1 VRFRTLVCRN
11 EQSGASTASGKAYF
25 IFNFQR
31 FAGFCEFGTRCAY
44 TISEMDIVRD
54 ESVKRKK
61 RQKQTAMIAL
71 AVVAVV
77 GATLGVSKLKPA
89 LQSVDG
95 GTIWPDTVK
104 RGSMLRQVRGLGSL
118 VPIPDDVRLIPAE
131 TDARVERILILPGG
145 TPIKADAVIM
155 ELSNPQV
162 EQEALNADLELRSAE
177 AEYQNTKAKIDSD
190 LMSLRSAAATV
201 EADYENAKREADQNR
216 ELSKIGVV
224 SASVL
229 KTSLSKEKELATR
242 KQIEEERIAES
253 SKAIETQLRVQ
264 QTTIDQK
271 KAMVQLKHRQKDAL
285 RVRAGIPGVLQEVP
299 VQVGQ
304 RLAQGT
310 ILAKVVQPEHLQ
322 AELKIPETQAKDI
335 VNGQKAE
342 IDTHNGVVEGTVS
355 RIDPAVQAGTVTVD
369 VKLDGPPP
377 KGARPDLSVDGTIT
391 LEKLDNVLYV
401 GRPAFGQEKSSVGM
415 FKIDPDG
422 KTATRVKVDLG
433 RSSVNFIEIAGG
445 LKEGDQVI
453 LSDMSRFETQDRI
466 KIDR

>member
-1 VRFRTLVCRN
+1 
-11 EQSGASTASGKAYF
+11 
-25 IFNFQR
+25 
-31 FAGFCEFGTRCAY
+31 
-44 TISEMDIVRD
+44 MDIVRD
-54 ESVKRKK
+54 ESVKKKK
-61 RQKQTAMIAL
+61 RQKQTAMIVV
-71 AVVAVV
+71 AVVAVL

-131 TDARVERILILPGG
+131 TDVRVERILILPGG
-145 TPIKADAVIM
+145 TPIKPDAIIM

-162 EQEALNADLELRSAE
+162 EQEALNADLDLRSAE
-177 AEYQNTKAKIDSD
+177 AEYHNTKAKIDSD
-190 LMSLRSAAATV
+190 LASLRSGAATV

-216 ELSKIGVV
+216 ELKKIGVV
-224 SASVL
+224 SDSVL
-229 KTSLSKEKELATR
+229 KASLSKEKELATR
-242 KQIEEERIAES
+242 YQIEQERIAES
-253 SKAIETQLRVQ
+253 SKAIETQMAVQ

-271 KAMVQLKHRQKDAL
+271 KALAQLKHRQKDAL
-285 RVRAGIPGVLQEVP
+285 KVRAGIAGVLQEVP

-304 RLAQGT
+304 RLTQGT

-335 VNGQKAE
+335 ITGQKAE
-342 IDTHNGVVEGTVS
+342 IDTHNGVVEGTVT

-401 GRPAFGQEKSSVGM
+401 GRPAFGQEKSSVSM
-415 FKIDPDG
+415 FKIDPEG

-453 LSDMSRFETQDRI
+453 LSDMSRFDTQNQI
-466 KIDR
+466 KIDK

>member
-1 VRFRTLVCRN
+1 
-11 EQSGASTASGKAYF
+11 
-25 IFNFQR
+25 
-31 FAGFCEFGTRCAY
+31 
-44 TISEMDIVRD
+44 MDIVRD
-54 ESVKRKK
+54 ESVKKKK
-61 RQKQTAMIAL
+61 RQKQAAMI
-71 AVVAVV
+71 VVAVIAV
-77 GATLGVSKLKPA
+77 LGATLGVSKLKPA

-131 TDARVERILILPGG
+131 TDVRVERILILPGG
-145 TPIKADAVIM
+145 TPIKPDAIIM

-162 EQEALNADLELRSAE
+162 EQEALNADLDLRSAE
-177 AEYQNTKAKIDSD
+177 AEYHNTKAKIDSD
-190 LMSLRSAAATV
+190 LASLRSGAATV

-216 ELSKIGVV
+216 ELKKIGVV
-224 SASVL
+224 SDSVL
-229 KTSLSKEKELATR
+229 KASLSKEKELATR
-242 KQIEEERIAES
+242 YQIEQERIAES
-253 SKAIETQLRVQ
+253 SKAIETQMAVQ

-271 KAMVQLKHRQKDAL
+271 KALAQLKHRQKDAL
-285 RVRAGIPGVLQEVP
+285 KVRAGIAGVLQEVP

-304 RLAQGT
+304 RLTQGT

-335 VNGQKAE
+335 ITGQKAE
-342 IDTHNGVVEGTVS
+342 IDTHNGVVEGTVT

-401 GRPAFGQEKSSVGM
+401 GRPAFGQEKSTVGM

-422 KTATRVKVDLG
+422 KTATRVNVNLG

-453 LSDMSRFETQDRI
+453 LSDMSRFDTQNQI
-466 KIDR
+466 KIDK

>member
-1 VRFRTLVCRN
+1 
-11 EQSGASTASGKAYF
+11 
-25 IFNFQR
+25 
-31 FAGFCEFGTRCAY
+31 
-44 TISEMDIVRD
+44 MDIVRD
-54 ESVKRKK
+54 ESVKKKK
-61 RQKQTAMIAL
+61 RQKQIAMI
-71 AVVAVV
+71 VVAVIAV
-77 GATLGVSKLKPA
+77 LGATLGVSKIKPA

-95 GTIWPDTVK
+95 STIWPDTVK

-131 TDARVERILILPGG
+131 TDVRVERILILPGG

-162 EQEALNADLELRSAE
+162 EQEALNADLDLRSAE
-177 AEYQNTKAKIDSD
+177 AEYHNTKAKIDSD
-190 LMSLRSAAATV
+190 LMSLRSGAATV
-201 EADYENAKREADQNR
+201 EADYDNAKREADQNR
-216 ELSKIGVV
+216 ELKKIGVV
-224 SASVL
+224 SDSVL
-229 KTSLSKEKELATR
+229 KASLSKEKELATR
-242 KQIEEERIAES
+242 YQIEQERIAES
-253 SKAIETQLRVQ
+253 SKAIETQMAVQ

-271 KAMVQLKHRQKDAL
+271 KALAQLKHRQKDAL
-285 RVRAGIPGVLQEVP
+285 KVRAGITGVLQEVP

-304 RLAQGT
+304 RLTQGT

-335 VNGQKAE
+335 ITGQKAE
-342 IDTHNGVVEGTVS
+342 IDTHNGVVEGTVT

-422 KTATRVKVDLG
+422 KTATHVKVDLG
-433 RSSVNFIEIAGG
+433 RSSVNFIEIVGG

-453 LSDMSRFETQDRI
+453 LSDMSRFDTQNQI
-466 KIDR
+466 KIDK

>member
-1 VRFRTLVCRN
+1 
-11 EQSGASTASGKAYF
+11 
-25 IFNFQR
+25 
-31 FAGFCEFGTRCAY
+31 
-44 TISEMDIVRD
+44 MDIVRD
-54 ESVKRKK
+54 ESVKKKK
-61 RQKQTAMIAL
+61 RQKQIAMI
-71 AVVAVV
+71 VVAVIV
-77 GATLGVSKLKPA
+77 VLGATLGVSKLKPA

-131 TDARVERILILPGG
+131 TDVRVERILILPGG
-145 TPIKADAVIM
+145 TPIKPDAVIM

-177 AEYQNTKAKIDSD
+177 AEYHNTKAKIDSD
-190 LMSLRSAAATV
+190 LMSLRSGAATV
-201 EADYENAKREADQNR
+201 EADYDNAKREADQNR
-216 ELSKIGVV
+216 ELKKIGVV
-224 SASVL
+224 SDSVL
-229 KTSLSKEKELATR
+229 KASLSKEKELATR
-242 KQIEEERIAES
+242 LKIEQDRIAES
-253 SKAIETQLRVQ
+253 SKAIETQLAVQ

-271 KAMVQLKHRQKDAL
+271 KALAQLKHRQKDAL
-285 RVRAGIPGVLQEVP
+285 KVRAGIAGVLQEVP

-304 RLAQGT
+304 RLTQGT

-335 VNGQKAE
+335 ITGQKAE
-342 IDTHNGVVEGTVS
+342 IDTHNGVVEGTVT

-415 FKIDPDG
+415 FKMDPDG

-433 RSSVNFIEIAGG
+433 RSSVNFIEIVGG

-453 LSDMSRFETQDRI
+453 LSDMSRFDTQNQI
-466 KIDR
+466 KIDK

>member
-1 VRFRTLVCRN
+1 
-11 EQSGASTASGKAYF
+11 
-25 IFNFQR
+25 
-31 FAGFCEFGTRCAY
+31 
-44 TISEMDIVRD
+44 MDIVRD
-54 ESVKRKK
+54 ESVKKRK
-61 RQKQTAMIAL
+61 RQKQTAMI
-71 AVVAVV
+71 VVAVIAV
-77 GATLGVSKLKPA
+77 LGATLGVSRLKPA
-89 LQSVDG
+89 LQSVDA

-131 TDARVERILILPGG
+131 TDVRVERILILPGG
-145 TPIKADAVIM
+145 TPIQADAVIM

-162 EQEALNADLELRSAE
+162 EQEALNADLELRSAQ

-216 ELSKIGVV
+216 ELKKIGVV
-224 SASVL
+224 SDSILQASL
-229 KTSLSKEKELATR
+229 NKEKELATR
-242 KQIEEERIAES
+242 KKIEEERIAES
-253 SKAIETQLRVQ
+253 SKAVETQLAVQ
-264 QTTIDQK
+264 QATIDQK
-271 KAMVQLKHRQKDAL
+271 KALAQLKHRQKDAL
-285 RVRAGIPGVLQEVP
+285 KVRAGIPGVLQEVP

-304 RLAQGT
+304 RVAQGA

-335 VNGQKAE
+335 IVGQKAE

-377 KGARPDLSVDGTIT
+377 HGARPDLSVDGTIT
-391 LEKLDNVLYV
+391 QEKLENVLYV

-415 FKIDPDG
+415 FKIDPDE

-433 RSSVNFIEIAGG
+433 RSSVNTIEIVGG
-445 LKEGDQVI
+445 LKEGDRVI
-453 LSDMSRFETQDRI
+453 LSDMSRYDNQNQI
-466 KIDR
+466 KLDK